1 MKTKYLINYAV
12 KMVIVIAVN
21 TNIYVRVCRL
31 KKEKRMSKYK
41 NKKVVIDNITF
52 DSNKEGMR
60 YLELK
65 QKESNGQIKDL
76 RLQVKFELQPSYKID
91 NKTIRAINYVCD
103 FVYMENINGDIPSWK
118 QVIEDVKGYRTDVY
132 KLKKKLFE
140 YKYGIE
146 IEEV

>member
-1 MKTKYLINYAV
+1 
-12 KMVIVIAVN
+12 
-21 TNIYVRVCRL
+21 
-31 KKEKRMSKYK
+31 MSKYR

-118 QVIEDVKGYRTDVY
+118 QVIEDVKASPRFQTDVY
-132 KLKKKLFE
+132 KLKKKMFE
-140 YKYGIE
+140 YKYGIKIKE
-146 IEEV
+146 IY